1 MPRWSERLR
10 RFGPLGLDLVV
21 FGAGLALY
29 LLTLAPGLQPADS
42 GEYQLTGAV
51 LGIAHPPG
59 YALYTLAGWLTTK
72 ALFWLAPA
80 RAVTV
85 LSALLG
91 AAALALI
98 GRAGRTL
105 SGSRLGGLLASL
117 GLAAATTFWAQATTA
132 NVRMPTV
139 FALTLALVGLTA
151 LWREPERRPALA
163 VTGFGLGLMTSHHP
177 STIFLAAVLGLAAT
191 WVVWAASSASTR
203 LNRLAW
209 LIAPGLV
216 PFLAWL
222 YFPLNAHGVG
232 APTNLGTLDGLIQH
246 VTARGFGGDMLGFAN
261 ARDLPERWPVLV
273 QLIGFQWPWALVA
286 LMTLGGVGV
295 GRGAESARGRE
306 REGARSPG
314 HAPRA
319 TLTLGAV
326 VHAFVAITYRAPQ
339 TTEYLLPTYVL
350 LALMLSGLVGDEGRR
365 GRVRQGLAVAAAALC
380 VWRLAVLAPSF
391 ATLAAEDT
399 TDSYVRSVL
408 DQTPQDG
415 VVLAPWHWATPL
427 WYLQQVEG
435 LRPDV
440 EVVYVLNQGEA
451 TYGESL
457 LRDVRRFLP
466 ERPVVL
472 TIFDKPA
479 LEQSG
484 LYVEPLP
491 TPAEAAWRVEVRAL
505 PEPAGLT
512 GGTAFDQIT
521 YLGARELS
529 SGRGDQ
535 RAFLVAWRL
544 TGAPR
549 DVSVYVHALD
559 ATGQLVAQDDQ
570 RWTMA
575 RIGEG
580 GLLVGR
586 FTITAP
592 PLRAPGV
599 VTLTT
604 GAYLPDGTNLGDAPL
619 DDWPDPA
626 PLTLPPDPL
635 RPVLNFQTGEL
646 PLSFDNQ
653 VIVTDVAAPASARPG
668 DRIIV
673 VINTLSARALN
684 RDLSL
689 TLRLE
694 GAGWSNQVD
703 LTPIGGALPTL
714 KWVAGAALQDRVPIE
729 IPIDAAPGLATL
741 SLGWYEAF
749 SQRDLPPLDPVFAQ
763 QGLRVRLGEI
773 EIQ

>member
-1 MPRWSERLR
+1 MQPSPEPRAGRSA
-10 RFGPLGLDLVV
+10 LGLDLVV
-21 FGAGLALY
+21 FCTGLALY
-29 LLTLAPGLQPADS
+29 LWTLAPGLLPADS
-42 GEYQLTGAV
+42 GEYQMTGAV

-59 YALYTLAGWLTTK
+59 YALYTIASWVMTQ
-72 ALFWLAPA
+72 ALVWLAPA
-80 RAVTV
+80 RAVSA
-85 LSALLG
+85 LSAVLA

-98 GRAGRTL
+98 GRAGRVL
-105 SGSRLGGLLASL
+105 SGSIAGGLLATL
-117 GLAAATTFWAQATTA
+117 GLAAATTFWSQATTA

-139 FALTLALVGLTA
+139 FALTLALAGLTA
-151 LWREPERRPALA
+151 LWRQPDRRAALA
-163 VTGFGLGLMTSHHP
+163 ATGLGLGLMTSHHP
-177 STIFLAAVLGLAAT
+177 STVFLAAVLGLAAAGS
-191 WVVWAASSASTR
+191 VWAGSTAAAR
-203 LNRLAW
+203 AGRLAW
-209 LIAPGLV
+209 LIGSGLA

-222 YFPLNAHGVG
+222 YFPLNAGAIG
-232 APTNLGTLDGLIQH
+232 APTNLGTVDGLIQH
-246 VTARGFGGDMLGFAN
+246 LTARGFGGDMLGFAN

-286 LMTLGGVGV
+286 LMGLGLWVGG
-295 GRGAESARGRE
+295 GRRDEG
-306 REGARSPG
+306 GARQRSLLPLPSSLF
-314 HAPRA
+314 ALFA
-319 TLTLGAV
+319 LGAL
-326 VHAFVAITYRAPQ
+326 VHTFIAITYRAPQ
-339 TTEYLLPTYVL
+339 TTEYLLPSYVL
-350 LALMLSGLVGDEGRR
+350 MALALSGLPGGKGER
-365 GRVRQGLAVAAAALC
+365 GEMRGLLTLGAATLS
-380 VWRLAVLAPSF
+380 VWRMAMLAPSF
-391 ATLAAEDT
+391 EALAADT
-399 TDSYVRSVL
+399 ATESYARSVL
-408 DQTPQDG
+408 AQAPQDAA
-415 VVLAPWHWATPL
+415 VLAPWHWATPL
-427 WYLQQVEG
+427 WYLQRVEG

-457 LRDVRRFLP
+457 LRDIRRFLP

-491 TPAEAAWRVEVRAL
+491 TPAAAAWRVEVRAL

-512 GGTAFDQIT
+512 GGAAFDQIT
-521 YLGARELS
+521 YLGAHELS

-535 RAFLVAWRL
+535 RVFLVAWRL

-570 RWTMA
+570 RWTTA
-575 RIGEG
+575 RIGVG

-604 GAYLPDGTNLGDAPL
+604 GVYLPDGTNLGDAPL
-619 DDWPDPA
+619 DDWSDPA
-626 PLTLPPDPL
+626 PLALPADPL
-635 RPVLNFQTGEL
+635 RPVLNFQKGEL

-653 VIVTDVAAPASARPG
+653 VIVTDVTAPASARPG

-729 IPIDAAPGLATL
+729 IPLDAAPGLATL
-741 SLGWYEAF
+741 SLGWYDAF
-749 SQRDLPPLDPVFAQ
+749 SQRDLPPLDPIFAQ
-763 QGLRVRLGEI
+763 QGLRVPVGEI
-773 EIQ
+773 EVR